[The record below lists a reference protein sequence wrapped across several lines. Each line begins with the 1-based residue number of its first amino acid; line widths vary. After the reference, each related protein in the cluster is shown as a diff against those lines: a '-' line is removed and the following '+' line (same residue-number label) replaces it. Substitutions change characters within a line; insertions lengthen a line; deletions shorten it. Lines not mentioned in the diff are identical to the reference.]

1 MKKGIA
7 AVCLSLLLT
16 ALSSLGAGENLIL
29 VKDGNPGS
37 TRIQM
42 SYDPSAQE
50 FQAAKE
56 LNHYIRKISGAHVP
70 WQVQAPAFQRVLGKD
85 PDFTEIT
92 LATLENGKYLL
103 PEAVK
108 EKLSKAESPQAFYI
122 RTDGSRILIAGRSPI
137 GVLYGAYTFIE
148 KYLGVRWFHAGPEG
162 EYCPATGT
170 LSVPAI
176 DDFESPAIERR
187 MIGAWRGSLT
197 PWSVDDHNR
206 WNRRNK
212 MQYASPQ
219 PAGMSREALDL
230 ALCGDEKPTG
240 GGHVTFE
247 QAVPQKLFAEH
258 PEYFP
263 LQGGKR
269 VCKARSQRC
278 LGNPDVQKMVVDFGV
293 SLAEYNTL
301 FGVGFHDST
310 DGWCECAECRKL
322 GTYNGVYKLNTAA
335 HRFAAKMTSEIL
347 KRNPGAGGQRIL
359 IYSDFRDPLDDPS
372 VRYDGRVK
380 ALYCSHQRCYV
391 HPLDDQSGSCN
402 RKYYRELLAW
412 RKHCPNLGIY
422 DYYAYA
428 SSPYAP
434 MEYTLARDLKLY
446 RKLGLKSFY
455 DDCTN
460 KNLPM
465 PSSNWQFYYVL
476 AKMSWNA
483 ELDVEQLMDE
493 TYTLYYGKASAPMK
507 RYHALRR
514 ELWESAPGHASYGGP
529 CRIGYCLTVE
539 GAEQRLLNFL
549 AEAEK
554 LAGNDG
560 VLKKRIAMD
569 RDFLTRFWI
578 AEAAKI
584 KKLMSGQKDI
594 PVVRADSKI
603 TIDGELNEDVWRR
616 APLVAGFRT
625 PDGSQPVEATRV
637 KVAYDSGHW
646 YFAIEAMTEHAWSPL
661 KAEAKERDS
670 AVYSDDSVEIFLMPP
685 DGDYHHIAVN
695 SLGTVYDAKIRD
707 VAYESGAEV
716 RAKVLKDRYVIEMKV
731 PVAPMG
737 RKIEDGQVWRMHFYR
752 NCRNLQPPKV
762 SEGSSPDGTPPHEQT
777 RFRRAVIGRSAIRN
791 GEFTRLRDVPPSQ
804 QKNLDGRQFPFGWNG
819 VGARMI
825 TENGKNSVLV
835 HNVIYSLMTVP
846 REENGYVIR
855 GEVTASGKGQM
866 KITVSSCIRKPDDKR
881 GFGHENRRVVL
892 DAALKEEPAAYPF
905 RFEFAPYENGYLYI
919 NAPDAKIDSVSASMT
934 AK

>member
-162 EYCPATGT
+162 EYCPAAGT

-372 VRYDGRVK
+372 IRYDGRVK

-434 MEYTLARDLKLY
+434 MEYTLARDLKL
-446 RKLGLKSFY
+446 
-455 DDCTN
+455 
-460 KNLPM
+460 
-465 PSSNWQFYYVL
+465 
-476 AKMSWNA
+476 
-483 ELDVEQLMDE
+483 
-493 TYTLYYGKASAPMK
+493 
-507 RYHALRR
+507 
-514 ELWESAPGHASYGGP
+514 
-529 CRIGYCLTVE
+529 
-539 GAEQRLLNFL
+539 
-549 AEAEK
+549 
-554 LAGNDG
+554 
-560 VLKKRIAMD
+560 
-569 RDFLTRFWI
+569 
-578 AEAAKI
+578 
-584 KKLMSGQKDI
+584 
-594 PVVRADSKI
+594 
-603 TIDGELNEDVWRR
+603 
-616 APLVAGFRT
+616 
-625 PDGSQPVEATRV
+625 
-637 KVAYDSGHW
+637 
-646 YFAIEAMTEHAWSPL
+646 
-661 KAEAKERDS
+661 
-670 AVYSDDSVEIFLMPP
+670 
-685 DGDYHHIAVN
+685 
-695 SLGTVYDAKIRD
+695 
-707 VAYESGAEV
+707 
-716 RAKVLKDRYVIEMKV
+716 
-731 PVAPMG
+731 
-737 RKIEDGQVWRMHFYR
+737 
-752 NCRNLQPPKV
+752 
-762 SEGSSPDGTPPHEQT
+762 
-777 RFRRAVIGRSAIRN
+777 
-791 GEFTRLRDVPPSQ
+791 
-804 QKNLDGRQFPFGWNG
+804 
-819 VGARMI
+819 
-825 TENGKNSVLV
+825 
-835 HNVIYSLMTVP
+835 
-846 REENGYVIR
+846 
-855 GEVTASGKGQM
+855 
-866 KITVSSCIRKPDDKR
+866 
-881 GFGHENRRVVL
+881 
-892 DAALKEEPAAYPF
+892 
-905 RFEFAPYENGYLYI
+905 
-919 NAPDAKIDSVSASMT
+919 
-934 AK
+934 